1 MTCDVILIPKKEYAY
16 SFEGKR
22 KKLTSG
28 HAIRTA
34 SNAVLRPI
42 THGSERAGPK
52 SSIWIHRKKRGIELV
67 RGTKGFADIFQRI
80 RITDI
85 AVNKKNVL

>member
-1 MTCDVILIPKKEYAY
+1 MICDVILIPKKEYTY

-28 HAIRTA
+28 KAILAA
-34 SNAVLRPI
+34 SNAVLRPTI
-42 THGSERAGPK
+42 HGSERAGPK
-52 SSIWIHRKKRGIELV
+52 RSIWIHRKKRGIELV

-80 RITDI
+80 
-85 AVNKKNVL
+85 